1 MKQVSIEYC
10 VMWNYQPKAVSLAA
24 TLKNAVGIEALLI
37 ESSGGVFEVKVGD
50 RLIFSKKREKRFP
63 MHEEIL
69 EMLKNNR
76 WTQILQR
83 IQRPDD
89 DRHLVIANGAQV

>member
-1 MKQVSIEYC
+1 M
-10 VMWNYQPKAVSLAA
+10 AA

-76 WTQILQR
+76 
-83 IQRPDD
+83 
-89 DRHLVIANGAQV
+89 